1 MTSWVVC
8 DSGILIASALNEVF
22 TKRAQ
27 RILSYWNENDI
38 QIAVPT
44 LFHYE
49 IVATIRKKVHQGKLT
64 QEDADVIIEVL
75 LERSVSVH
83 SDIPLIRRAY
93 ALATELK
100 MPTAYDAQFL
110 AVAEH
115 LNCDFWTLDERLY
128 NVASPTFT
136 WVKWL
141 GNSTI

>member
-1 MTSWVVC
+1 MTSWIVC

-44 LFHYE
+44 LFQYE
-49 IVATIRKKVHQGKLT
+49 IVSTIRKKVHQGKLT

-75 LERSVSVH
+75 LERSVNVH
-83 SDIPLIRRAY
+83 SDIPLMRRAY
-93 ALATELK
+93 PLATQLK

-110 AVAEH
+110 AVASISQ
-115 LNCDFWTLDERLY
+115 L
-128 NVASPTFT
+128 
-136 WVKWL
+136 
-141 GNSTI
+141 